1 MGLIKYVRIV
11 FFFLSTVLGLLLL
24 TGCPGQGNR
33 LVPEEIAKIKVG
45 RTAICFFVPDTT
57 DDYILSAISIS
68 PRGTP
73 FNRQKYMF
81 GSGFELM
88 EGDVCIPDSYLV
100 NMRSGE
106 YISRYIMTSKIAGN
120 PARKVAAVFLYNGV
134 KAQSIPA
141 NENEVLT
148 WKP

>member
-1 MGLIKYVRIV
+1 MGLVRYVRIV
-11 FFFLSTVLGLLLL
+11 FFSFSTVLGLLLL

-33 LVPEEIAKIKVG
+33 LAPEEIANIKAG
-45 RTAICFFVPDTT
+45 RTAICFSVPDTT
-57 DDYILSAISIS
+57 NDYILSAISIS

-73 FNRQKYMF
+73 FNQQKYIF

-88 EGDVCIPDSYLV
+88 GGDVCIPDSYLI
-100 NMRSGE
+100 NMKSGE
-106 YISRYIMTSKIAGN
+106 YISRYLMTSKIIEK
-120 PARKVAAVFLYNGV
+120 PARKVAAVFFYNGV
-134 KAQSIPA
+134 KAQSVPA